1 MNLGALAA
9 SVRLYVRWY
18 RCGCTVRK
26 TYSLDQCSHSLTL
39 RTQQRSVLTTI
50 TRWHTRCEPSALSAS
65 HSSRRRLLALFLLP
79 PLLFPSRNSWLC
91 FCFRLPFGRSGEW
104 MISTELRFFFFLFPP
119 RYYGPERSCQRT
131 RASRRRAAWGNSFF
145 FFNFF
150 ISFFTFY
157 FGGEAVRFQ
166 TKKINKISLLES
178 ATATCWRSGYVLE
191 GFFTAQVRWGI
202 KNRQLADGCRFRGEE
217 SLPLRK
223 VSDGETLTVEFVQQ
237 INYWSVLMDSIW
249 SLDHS
254 SSSTLK
260 VFGTLK
266 SLIFSVGSLLGE
278 CQWSLKQRLLTLCYV
293 LSVDK

>member
-1 MNLGALAA
+1 MGAP
-9 SVRLYVRWY
+9 
-18 RCGCTVRK
+18 CGKPTHS
-26 TYSLDQCSHSLTL
+26 TSAPTHSL
-39 RTQQRSVLTTI
+39 
-50 TRWHTRCEPSALSAS
+50 CEPSSVQCSPLSHAGTHGAS
-65 HSSRRRLLALFLLP
+65 RARSP
-79 PLLFPSRNSWLC
+79 PPIH
-91 FCFRLPFGRSGEW
+91 PGEGC
-104 MISTELRFFFFLFPP
+104 SHFFFFLLSSSPP
-119 RYYGPERSCQRT
+119 GIADFVFVFVSLSVGVVSGWYQQSCVFSSSSSLRDTTDRRGVARGRAHHDGEQRE
-131 RASRRRAAWGNSFF
+131 GILFFF

-237 INYWSVLMDSIW
+237 INYWSVLMDSIC
-249 SLDHS
+249 LDHPRAAPWKFLAPLNHS
-254 SSSTLK
+254 
-260 VFGTLK
+260 F
-266 SLIFSVGSLLGE
+266 SLWDPCWESVSGV
-278 CQWSLKQRLLTLCYV
+278 WSNAC
-293 LSVDK
+293 